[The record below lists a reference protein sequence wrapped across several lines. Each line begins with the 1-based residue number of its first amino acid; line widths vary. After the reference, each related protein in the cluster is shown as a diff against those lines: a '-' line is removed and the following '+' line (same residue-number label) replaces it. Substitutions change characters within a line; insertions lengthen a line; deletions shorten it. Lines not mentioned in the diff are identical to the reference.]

1 MIEMNYLKRSR
12 NEDKNVDRF
21 LNKLNWVLDAPNLMD
36 CYREMIEEGPPSLW

>member
-36 CYREMIEEGPPSLW
+36 DYRKMIEEGPPSL